1 VSGTIT
7 IDTTPRSTSVNT
19 TGTVLDGIIAGV
31 REDLE
36 ARRRELPLR
45 DLERLATQTAPARD
59 ARPGLAD
66 SSTLGLIA
74 EVKRASP
81 SKGALAD
88 IPDPAHLAEVY
99 ETAGAGAISVL
110 TEQRRFHGSLQD
122 LDAVRSVVDVP
133 VLRKDF
139 TVDPYQ
145 VVEARAHGADLVL
158 LIVAALSD
166 AELRE
171 LFTLTTDLGMRA
183 LVETHS
189 STEIDRALDLGAGI
203 IGVNARDLRTLE
215 VDLPRAAELVAT
227 VPSDRI
233 AIGESG
239 VASVQEVLAYA
250 HAGADAVLVGEAL
263 VIGDDPARSVR
274 DFTAVDRRPRTG
286 TTANGEPR

>member
-1 VSGTIT
+1 
-7 IDTTPRSTSVNT
+7 
-19 TGTVLDGIIAGV
+19 
-31 REDLE
+31 
-36 ARRRELPLR
+36 
-45 DLERLATQTAPARD
+45 
-59 ARPGLAD
+59 
-66 SSTLGLIA
+66 
-74 EVKRASP
+74 
-81 SKGALAD
+81 
-88 IPDPAHLAEVY
+88 
-99 ETAGAGAISVL
+99 
-110 TEQRRFHGSLQD
+110 
-122 LDAVRSVVDVP
+122 VRSVVDVP